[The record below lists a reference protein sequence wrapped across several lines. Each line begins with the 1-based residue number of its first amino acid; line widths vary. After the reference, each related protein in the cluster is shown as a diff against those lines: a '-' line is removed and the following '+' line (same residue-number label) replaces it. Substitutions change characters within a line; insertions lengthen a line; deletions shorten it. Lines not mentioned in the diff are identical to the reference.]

1 MSSVSVRK
9 HGDGFVVRYGRRK
22 LGLDTGFEGG
32 TTLLSHS
39 HMDHVGGLK
48 LAELVVGTSGTF
60 DTLKAR
66 GGRVQGRKLVL
77 DYGESYTINQIK
89 ITVLNAGHVLG
100 SSMFKIEIAD
110 GPSILYTGD
119 FNIVDS
125 LVHAGAN
132 ATDADIL
139 VTEAT
144 YGKPSWVFPERE
156 GVYEDIITAT
166 NRLREEGKIP
176 VLKAYSLGKA
186 QEAIGLLNLNG
197 IEPISGNY
205 SIDAVSHVY
214 SKHGKEIQHS
224 KLNDGET
231 PGILTGG
238 GVVISSSIR
247 HTLLNVRK
255 KLGRPLAKEL
265 RNKMVVLSLS
275 GWTLGKYREE
285 GFPLS
290 AHTDFP
296 GLVRFAQEV
305 NPLLAYCFTEN
316 GNTLATHLS
325 NNGIQAVPLG

>member
-9 HGDGFVVRYGRRK
+9 YGDGFVVRYGRRK

-48 LAELVVGTSGTF
+48 LADLVVGTSGTF

-66 GGRVQGRKLVL
+66 GGRVRGRKLTL
-77 DYGESYTINQIK
+77 NYGESYTIDKIK

-100 SSMFKIEIAD
+100 SSMFKIEIGN

-125 LVHAGAN
+125 LVHTGAH
-132 ATDADIL
+132 ASDADVLI
-139 VTEAT
+139 TEAT
-144 YGKPSWVFPERE
+144 YGDPSWVFPERK
-156 GVYEDIITAT
+156 GVYENIITET
-166 NRLREEGKIP
+166 KRLQEENKIP

-186 QEAIGLLNLNG
+186 QEAIGLLNKNG
-197 IEPISGNY
+197 METVSGNY
-205 SIDAVSHVY
+205 SIDAVSNIY
-214 SKHGKEIQHS
+214 RKHGKEIQFL
-224 KLNDGET
+224 KLTDEEA
-231 PGILTGG
+231 PAILTGE

-255 KLGRPLAKEL
+255 NLGRALAKEL
-265 RNKMVVLSLS
+265 HNKMAVLSLS

-296 GLVRFAQEV
+296 GLIRFAEEV
-305 NPLLAYCFTEN
+305 NPRLAYCFTEN
-316 GNTLATHLS
+316 GNTLAMHLS